1 MPWPLRSLVWKHL
14 RRSRAGKHQ
23 RRCLLYRYAPA
34 HLALGGSVAEYG
46 EGELEGLSELGRAL
60 LEPPGYEPATNS
72 RAGRANIRTLL
83 RKQLEA

>member
-1 MPWPLRSLVWKHL
+1 MQGLFTESLTHGTMPW
-14 RRSRAGKHQ
+14 RAEHQ

-46 EGELEGLSELGRAL
+46 EGELEGLSALGRAL

-83 RKQLEA
+83 REQLEA